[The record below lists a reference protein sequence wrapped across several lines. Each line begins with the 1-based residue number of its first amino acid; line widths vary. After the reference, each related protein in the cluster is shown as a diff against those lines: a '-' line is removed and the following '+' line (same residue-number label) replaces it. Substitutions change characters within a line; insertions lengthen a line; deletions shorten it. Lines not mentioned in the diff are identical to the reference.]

1 MEFNSEFIEAVYKKI
16 VDMTN
21 NDNTLKNV
29 DDVDMLE
36 KLLSIYNCMNNIM
49 VQNQQLEMFK
59 QSQNMMKDMDFSKVD
74 VNGFLNKFM
83 GK

>member
-1 MEFNSEFIEAVYKKI
+1 MEFNSEFIEAIYKKI

-29 DDVDMLE
+29 DDVTMLE

-59 QSQNMMKDMDFSKVD
+59 QSQNMMKDIDFSKVD

>member
-1 MEFNSEFIEAVYKKI
+1 MEFNSEFIEAIYKKI

>member
-29 DDVDMLE
+29 DDVIMLE

-49 VQNQQLEMFK
+49 VQNQQLEMFQ
-59 QSQNMMKDMDFSKVD
+59 QSQNMINGIDFSQID

>member
-29 DDVDMLE
+29 DDVTMLE

-49 VQNQQLEMFK
+49 VQNQQLEMFQ
-59 QSQNMMKDMDFSKVD
+59 QSQNMINGIDFSQID

>member
-16 VDMTN
+16 VDMIN
-21 NDNTLKNV
+21 NDNILKNV
-29 DDVDMLE
+29 DDVTMLE

-49 VQNQQLEMFK
+49 VQNQQLEMFQ
-59 QSQNMMKDMDFSKVD
+59 QSQNMINGIDFSQID